1 MKIFIKALKNNEEEN
16 KLDDLLNE
24 AIALYTKKKGFG
36 FLISIFLE
44 IYETKKDLCSELLEI
59 FKDMNSNKKDN
70 EKNIDMKK
78 YLDKCKSKCN

>member
-1 MKIFIKALKNNEEEN
+1 MKIFIEALKNNEEEN
-16 KLDDLLNE
+16 KLDDLLKE
-24 AIALYTKKKGFG
+24 TIAIYSKKKGFG

-70 EKNIDMKK
+70 EKNIDIFG
-78 YLDKCKSKCN
+78 